1 MIRSAAKFLIRK
13 FARRKGYALKKGHR
27 QKLLKVKVDKIDCWR
42 NSEQKHRWLAT
53 TVLEIEPR
61 LRKVRG
67 HRHLPRLRA
76 VLQSTLRIRR
86 TEVA

>member
-1 MIRSAAKFLIRK
+1 MGASFKTTNCIENLNSLVGQRT
-13 FARRKGYALKKGHR
+13 
-27 QKLLKVKVDKIDCWR
+27 DKIDCWR

-76 VLQSTLRIRR
+76 ALQSALKTHRKD
-86 TEVA
+86 VA